1 MWTKTLRK
9 FLILCVKYHAH
20 IQHWISWHWR
30 QHWYPSGTDKHSSYQ
45 VSKNLLK
52 NWHHNETFSAG
63 DRYHV
68 MYTLKQVF
76 NSVLKDIR
84 WSSRTRHTRS
94 YPHLI
99 TDEYLKY
106 KPTMKTEQVTSRS
119 KHYINTI
126 NQSCIVIAVVEY
138 QLTNSWFSILQQ
150 WHQSLG
156 NYLHWYEY
164 LFPKQ
169 TLREK

>member
-1 MWTKTLRK
+1 MPTFSTEYHDTDDSIDIQVAQISTLHTK
-9 FLILCVKYHAH
+9 F
-20 IQHWISWHWR
+20 Q
-30 QHWYPSGTDKHSSYQ
+30 
-45 VSKNLLK
+45 
-52 NWHHNETFSAG
+52 TFSAG
-63 DRYHV
+63 HRYHV

-106 KPTMKTEQVTSRS
+106 KPTMKTEQVTSRR

-138 QLTNSWFSILQQ
+138 QLTNS
-150 WHQSLG
+150 
-156 NYLHWYEY
+156 
-164 LFPKQ
+164 
-169 TLREK
+169 